1 MLRVHSFS
9 QTEELGRCWVGIDK
23 EDFSELVGERL
34 AGSESM
40 FSSDLAV
47 VHRLDVPVKSVRDDG
62 LPEGS
67 RRRSLPPRRRGI
79 RGRFGWSWS
88 LLCGTAICVMPLFDS
103 FLSVGY
109 SLSVR
114 WLVYG
119 GFVLLVL
126 MPAVLAG
133 WNANRAYM
141 EFFESAEL
149 QGYERPEVV
158 LLFVF
163 EWSFLTAIYVLLVGL
178 VGGVRLLVYSFRAFD
193 WQFMLAFAIW
203 LGLVAGVLW
212 WGGFLDDFGEFWDD

>member
-1 MLRVHSFS
+1 M
-9 QTEELGRCWVGIDK
+9 
-23 EDFSELVGERL
+23 
-34 AGSESM
+34 
-40 FSSDLAV
+40 
-47 VHRLDVPVKSVRDDG
+47 
-62 LPEGS
+62 
-67 RRRSLPPRRRGI
+67 
-79 RGRFGWSWS
+79 
-88 LLCGTAICVMPLFDS
+88 
-103 FLSVGY
+103 
-109 SLSVR
+109 R

-149 QGYERPEVV
+149 QGYERPEVI

-178 VGGVRLLVYSFRAFD
+178 VGGGRLLIYSFRAFG
-193 WQFMLAFAIW
+193 WQFWLAFAVW

-212 WGGFLDDFGEFWDD
+212 WGGFLDDFGVFWDD